1 MRLRPYQNAA
11 VQSVFDWFGTDD
23 GNPLIVMP
31 TGTGKALT
39 IADFIRRAL
48 HAYPQTRVLM
58 LTHVRELIRQNA
70 ETMIRIWPDAPL
82 GICSSGLGRK
92 DFSSQIIFAGIQS
105 IHRYADRLPPVD
117 LVIVDECHLIP
128 TKDNTMYG
136 RFLADLRRVNPYV
149 KIVGFTATH
158 YRLDSG
164 YLHTGEDAL
173 FGGVSYEYGIR
184 DAINDG
190 WLCEPIPQHMATTLD
205 AGNVARRGGDFVPG
219 ELERAVD
226 VDPITQAICDEIIK
240 YGERRRSWLVFAA
253 GVKHAHHICEA
264 MQARGIVSAV
274 VDGGTDTGVRDT
286 TIAAFKRGEI
296 RALVGARIFTTGFDA
311 PNIDLIADAHPTE
324 STSLH
329 VQKIGRGTR
338 IHPSTYFDGFNEA
351 TADHRKAAIAASV
364 KPNCLYLDFA
374 GNAGRHGPLDQLV
387 IKEPGKGGGGE
398 APVKECPDCFA
409 QIHAS
414 IRSCPYCGHEFPPP
428 EPKVLATP
436 KSDALLS
443 SQIAPQWVAVSD
455 VSYFKHTKPGVP
467 PSLRVEYRCGLSL
480 YREWVCLEH
489 TGFAR
494 QKACQWWQARAGTA
508 VPNEVDEAIKR
519 LDEIR
524 KPSRIQVR
532 KNGKFFEVVAADYAA
547 LEVVDEL

>member
-1 MRLRPYQNAA
+1 MKLRPYQDDA
-11 VQSVFDWFGTDD
+11 VTSIFNWFHDND

-39 IADFIRRAL
+39 IAEFIKRAL
-48 HAYPQTRVLM
+48 FAYPKTRVLM

-70 ETMIRIWPDAPL
+70 ETMIRHWPDVPI
-82 GICSSGLGRK
+82 GICSSGLGKR
-92 DFSSQIIFAGIQS
+92 DYHSQVLFAGIQT
-105 IHRYADRLPPVD
+105 IHRHADKIPAVD

-128 TKDNTMYG
+128 AKADTMYG
-136 RFLADLRRVNPYV
+136 RFLADLRRINPYV
-149 KIVGFTATH
+149 KIVGLTATE

-164 YLHTGEDAL
+164 FLHTGDDAL
-173 FGGVSYEYGIR
+173 FGGVAYQYSIR
-184 DAINDG
+184 TAIDDG
-190 WLCEPIPQHMATTLD
+190 WLCEPIPQHMETTLD
-205 AGNVARRGGDFVPG
+205 ASNVPKRGNDFVPG

-226 VDPITQAICDEIIK
+226 VDPITQAICNEIIR
-240 YGERRRSWLVFAA
+240 YGERRRSWLVFSS

-264 MQARGIVSAV
+264 LQARGVVAAV
-274 VDGGTDTGVRDT
+274 VDGGTDTSVRDS

-311 PNIDLIADAHPTE
+311 PNIDLIADAHPTQ
-324 STSLH
+324 STGLH

-338 IHPSTYFDGFNEA
+338 IHPSTYFDGFNDA
-351 TADHRKAAIAASV
+351 TAEQRKAAIAASI

-428 EPKVLATP
+428 EPKILAKP

-443 SQIAPQWVAVSD
+443 SQIAPQWVD
-455 VSYFKHTKPGVP
+455 VTSVQYFKHTKPDAP

-494 QKACQWWQARAGTA
+494 QKACQWWQSRAGTS
-508 VPNEVDEAIKR
+508 VPNDVDDAIKR
-519 LDEIR
+519 LDEIPT
-524 KPSRIQVR
+524 PSRICVR
-532 KNGKFFEVVAADYAA
+532 KNGKFFDILKADMEVAA
-547 LEVVDEL
+547 